1 MAFQERNET
10 CGMKQERSEWNLAEN
25 SGTNRDLKW
34 DEICSVL
41 FRFLNWYGTFQ
52 PFWTKQNEIDNLA
65 IFYFKKWG
73 NQLIESRNLDSI
85 FNLDSTYRIEKS
97 CIYRLSLRIGELDE
111 KAYTP
116 SIMHMYGLL
125 NRIYLFLYFKNIFKK
140 I

>member
-1 MAFQERNET
+1 MWNET
-10 CGMKQERSEWNLAEN
+10 GTFRVEFSRKIRNGPRFKMRWN
-25 SGTNRDLKW
+25 
-34 DEICSVL
+34 L
-41 FRFLNWYGTFQ
+41 FRFV
-52 PFWTKQNEIDNLA
+52 PFFELVWNVSAIPGQNKTKLTTLL
-65 IFYFKKWG
+65 FSHFKKWG

-125 NRIYLFLYFKNIFKK
+125 NRIYLFLYFKNILKK